1 MMRWNKLKKESIQIL
16 RDKIQ
21 IGILLLLL
29 LVEEGKWALL
39 VFPHCDS
46 LDLSAD
52 WDGHRLYYSEVSG
65 QAKGLDE

>member
-1 MMRWNKLKKESIQIL
+1 MTRWNKLKKRSIQIL

-21 IGILLLLL
+21 IGNFFL
-29 LVEEGKWALL
+29 LVEEGKWAPL
-39 VFPHCDS
+39 VCPHCDS

-52 WDGHRLYYSEVSG
+52 WDGHRLYYSEDSG

>member
-1 MMRWNKLKKESIQIL
+1 MMRWNKLTKGFIQIQ
-16 RDKIQ
+16 RDKSEFS
-21 IGILLLLL
+21 L

-52 WDGHRLYYSEVSG
+52 WDGYRFYYSEVSG